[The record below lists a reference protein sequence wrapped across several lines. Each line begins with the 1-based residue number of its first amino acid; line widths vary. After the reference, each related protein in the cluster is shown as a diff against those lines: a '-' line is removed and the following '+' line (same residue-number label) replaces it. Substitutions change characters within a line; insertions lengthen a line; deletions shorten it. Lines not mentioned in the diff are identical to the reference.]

1 MDRRL
6 VRGLGVAISAAA
18 VFAGCSGGGGGGT
31 VPLSITATAQAKASS
46 TPPAVAKGGSASFTF
61 LVPFQRIASSGRK
74 TKYISPSTQSVT
86 VTLLSVNGNPP
97 GASLSTTINIG
108 AAQPGCTPIGV
119 QVSCDLSMPIPL
131 GSDLFSVTAFTG
143 LNGSGSPVG
152 TAMVPSTVYAN
163 AANHVTLTLSGTIAS
178 IYLFS
183 PQLSPCNGECSGPY
197 MYAPSLELTPSQALV
212 IPIALDSGGNQIILP
227 GTYNTPI
234 TVAVSGNP
242 IGAVLLSLNGTT
254 PTSSVQVSGPADQV
268 VAKAQDI
275 PGSGTLTISATASLS
290 IPANSSIYFVG
301 AATPTP
307 VPTATPTP
315 TPVPTATPTPSPT
328 PVPPT
333 ITVSAPALQNN
344 TLTFFATS
352 SVQTLSVVDT
362 ANPTGI
368 SYSLNACSG
377 SNAMT
382 IVNIVPSLGILT
394 GPTSGT
400 FNAPATLAITPTSF
414 SDTYGTCT
422 LTITDSSTAT
432 KTITIN
438 LFAFR
443 GNVQ

>member
-6 VRGLGVAISAAA
+6 VRGLGVAICAAA
-18 VFAGCSGGGGGGT
+18 LFAGCSGGGGGGT

-108 AAQPGCTPIGV
+108 ATQPGCTPIGV

-143 LNGSGSPVG
+143 LNGSGSTVG

-183 PQLSPCNGECSGPY
+183 PQLAACGECGSPY
-197 MYAPSLELTPSQALV
+197 MYAPSLAITPSQALV

-268 VAKAQDI
+268 IAKAQDI
-275 PGSGTLTISATASLS
+275 PGSGNLTISATASLS

-301 AATPTP
+301 AA
-307 VPTATPTP
+307 TP

-377 SNAMT
+377 SNATT
-382 IVNIVPSLGILT
+382 IVNIVPSLGTLT